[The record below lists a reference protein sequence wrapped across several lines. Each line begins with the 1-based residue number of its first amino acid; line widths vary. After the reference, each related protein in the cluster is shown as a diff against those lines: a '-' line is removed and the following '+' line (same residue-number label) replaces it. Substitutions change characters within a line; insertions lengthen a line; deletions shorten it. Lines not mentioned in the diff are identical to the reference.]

1 MASSASTAVGGKAA
15 HKSPRAGIQ
24 AATRRQDD
32 PSRNSRAAVCL
43 RPARGPAPP
52 LGRGEL
58 DELRADTARG
68 GLGAARDRRCPARG
82 RLRADQ
88 PRQGDGERLD
98 ELAPAAARRA
108 LDHRS
113 DGLHGA
119 TVAMAL
125 AIWWLFG
132 ALLLIGVVL
141 LAGRSEGR

>member
-15 HKSPRAGIQ
+15 HKSPRAGIH

-52 LGRGEL
+52 AGCGAL

-68 GLGAARDRRCPARG
+68 RPHTGRPAARG

-108 LDHRS
+108 LDRRS

-141 LAGRSEGR
+141 VAAQVCGF